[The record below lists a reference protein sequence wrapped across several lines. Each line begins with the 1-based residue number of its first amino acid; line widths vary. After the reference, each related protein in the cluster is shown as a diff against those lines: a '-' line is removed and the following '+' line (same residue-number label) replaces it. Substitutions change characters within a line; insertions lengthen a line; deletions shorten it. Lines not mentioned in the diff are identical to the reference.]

1 MKKNVIFIV
10 AALLTAVSCKLD
22 YFPNDAVSS
31 SSMAS
36 PENAALATIG
46 NYSLFKSWID
56 FSGFNTVGNTY
67 IRHYQQL
74 AELKGDNVLMSGK
87 TTDPLF
93 NDATMVDVSSDTN
106 IDYFWFISYKI
117 NFATSVVINSIPE
130 DTQDPKLLHL
140 KGENLFMRALSHMNL
155 IQIFATPYSWDPNAI
170 GVVIRTSSEDPVVR
184 ATVGEVYNQVEKD
197 LKDAI
202 SCMDVVDVTGK
213 EPLLGKDN
221 GYIRK
226 AAAEGLLARLYLY
239 EERWQD
245 CINVIDGMLAGAS
258 PETVLDPDY
267 SHLFQFS
274 RESSEVLWCVA
285 VEDAPSDYP
294 GAQGM
299 TGSMWYSSGDPGDG
313 TGWAELY
320 WSQPL
325 MDLFNRYPEDQRYKT
340 QHVARHA
347 STTGKKMVYWPVLH
361 EDGYA
366 ENYIDRVPTYDS
378 VSGKYTCKDAEGV
391 SHTVETET
399 VNTYPRTYIMLN
411 GEKQY
416 VSVCDSMGCRTG
428 TGGDMYPLNYM
439 KKYSCQGGV
448 ENNMGSPA
456 YVRWGELILDRA
468 EAYAHLGNT
477 EKALADVNVI
487 RARAGLPSS
496 AMFTSG
502 NMAERGY
509 SDVLDVVLDERRMEL
524 CFEGFRPYDLRRNK
538 KDVDRRY
545 AGRQPYK
552 VYRYNDTRFVYYLP
566 DSEVTASGLPQN
578 TRTDFD

>member
-1 MKKNVIFIV
+1 MKKYIIICF
-10 AALLTAVSCKLD
+10 AALAAISCKMD

-31 SSMAS
+31 KSMAT
-36 PENAALATIG
+36 PENAASATIG
-46 NYSLFKSWID
+46 NYSLFKSWIN

-130 DTQDPKLLHL
+130 DTQDVKLLHI

-155 IQIFATPYSWDPNAI
+155 IQIFATPYSWDPGAI
-170 GVVIRTSSEDPVVR
+170 GVVIRTNSEDPVVR
-184 ATVGEVYNQVEKD
+184 STVGEVYNQVERD
-197 LKDAI
+197 LLDAI
-202 SCMDVVDVTGK
+202 QCMDVKDVSGN

-226 AAAEGLLARLYLY
+226 AAAQGLLARLYLY

-245 CINVIDGMLAGAS
+245 CIDVIDGMLGGAS
-258 PETVLDPDY
+258 PDSMLDPDY
-267 SHLFQFS
+267 SNLFQFS
-274 RESSEVLWCVA
+274 RQSPEVLWCVA

-299 TGSMWYSSGDPGDG
+299 MGSMWYSSGDPGDG

-325 MDLFNRYPEDQRYKT
+325 MDLFNRYPADKRYLT

-366 ENYIDRVPTYDS
+366 ENYIDRTPTYDA
-378 VSGKYTCKDAEGV
+378 VSGKYTCKDATGAAHV
-391 SHTVETET
+391 VETEI
-399 VNTYPRTYIMLN
+399 VNTYPRTYIMLD
-411 GEKQY
+411 GQKQY

-468 EAYAHLGNT
+468 EAYAHLDDVSH
-477 EKALADVNVI
+477 ALADVNVI
-487 RARAGLPSS
+487 RHRAGLTG
-496 AMFTSG
+496 AADFTSG

-509 SDVLDVVLDERRMEL
+509 SNVLDVVLDERRMEL

-538 KDVDRRY
+538 KEVDRRY
-545 AGRQPYK
+545 AGRHPYRT
-552 VYRYNDTRFVYYLP
+552 YAYNDTRFVYYLP

-578 TRTDFD
+578 IRTDFD

>member
-1 MKKNVIFIV
+1 MKKFLLIFL
-10 AALLTAVSCKLD
+10 AALAAASCKLD

-31 SSMAS
+31 SSMATA
-36 PENAALATIG
+36 ENAASATIG
-46 NYSLFKSWID
+46 NYSLFKSWIN

-130 DTQDPKLLHL
+130 ETTDPKLLHI

-155 IQIFATPYSWDPNAI
+155 IQIFATPYNWDPNAM
-170 GVVIRTSSEDPVVR
+170 GVVIRTSSEDPVER
-184 ATVGEVYNQVEKD
+184 ATVGAVYDQVEKD
-197 LKDAI
+197 LKAAI
-202 SCMDVVDVTGK
+202 QCMDVKDVSGK
-213 EPLLGKDN
+213 EPMLGMDK
-221 GYIRK
+221 GYICK
-226 AAAEGLLARLYLY
+226 AAAQGLLARLYLY
-239 EERWQD
+239 EERWQE
-245 CINVIDGMLAGAS
+245 CIDLIDSMLEGAS
-258 PETVLDPDY
+258 PASKLDTDY
-267 SHLFQFS
+267 GHLFQFA
-274 RESSEVLWCVA
+274 RESDEVLWCVA

-299 TGSMWYSSGDPGDG
+299 MGSMWYSSGDPGDG

-325 MDLFNRYPEDQRYKT
+325 MDLFNRYPNDQRFLT

-347 STTGKKMVYWPVLH
+347 STTGKKMIYWPVLH

-366 ENYIDRVPTYDS
+366 ENYIDRTPTYDTAT
-378 VSGKYTCKDAEGV
+378 GKYSCKDADGKTHV
-391 SHTVETET
+391 VETET
-399 VNTYPRTYIMLN
+399 VNTYERHSITLG

-416 VSVCDSMGCRTG
+416 VTVCDSMGCRTG
-428 TGGDMYPLNYM
+428 TGGDMYPLNYT

-456 YVRWGELILDRA
+456 YVRWGELLLDRA
-468 EAYAHLGNT
+468 EAYAHLGDVAR
-477 EKALADVNVI
+477 ALDDVNTI
-487 RARAGLPSS
+487 RHRAGLTGN
-496 AMFTSG
+496 ADFTSG
-502 NMAERGY
+502 NMASRGY
-509 SDVLDVVLDERRMEL
+509 ADVLDVVLDERRMEL
-524 CFEGFRPYDLRRNK
+524 CFEGFRPYDLRRNR

-552 VYRYNDTRFVYYLP
+552 VYRYNDTRFVYY
-566 DSEVTASGLPQN
+566 

>member
-1 MKKNVIFIV
+1 MKKFLLIFL
-10 AALLTAVSCKLD
+10 AALPAVSCQLD

-31 SSMAS
+31 SSMATA
-36 PENAALATIG
+36 ENAASATIG
-46 NYSLFKSWID
+46 NYSLFKSWIN

-130 DTQDPKLLHL
+130 ETTDPKLQHI

-170 GVVIRTSSEDPVVR
+170 GVVIRTSSEDPVER
-184 ATVGEVYNQVEKD
+184 ATVGAVYDQVEKD
-197 LKDAI
+197 LKAAI
-202 SCMDVVDVTGK
+202 QCMDVKDVSGK
-213 EPLLGKDN
+213 EPMLGKDK
-221 GYIRK
+221 GYVCK
-226 AAAEGLLARLYLY
+226 AAAQGLLARLYLY
-239 EERWQD
+239 EERWQE
-245 CINVIDGMLAGAS
+245 CIDLIDSMLEGAS
-258 PETVLDPDY
+258 PASKLDPDY
-267 SHLFQFS
+267 SHLFQFA
-274 RESSEVLWCVA
+274 RESDEVLWCVA

-299 TGSMWYSSGDPGDG
+299 MGSMWYSSGDPGDG

-325 MDLFNRYPEDQRYKT
+325 MDLFNRYPQDQRYLT

-347 STTGKKMVYWPVLH
+347 STTGKKMIYWPVLH

-366 ENYIDRVPTYDS
+366 ENYIDRTPAYDAAT
-378 VSGKYTCKDAEGV
+378 GKYSCKDADGKTHV
-391 SHTVETET
+391 VETET
-399 VNTYPRTYIMLN
+399 VNTYERHYITLG

-416 VSVCDSMGCRTG
+416 VTVCDSMGCRTG

-439 KKYSCQGGV
+439 KKYSCQGGT

-456 YVRWGELILDRA
+456 YVRWGELLLDRA
-468 EAYAHLGNT
+468 EAYAHLGDVAR
-477 EKALADVNVI
+477 ALDDVNTI
-487 RARAGLPSS
+487 RHRAGLTGN
-496 AMFTSG
+496 ADFTSA
-502 NMAERGY
+502 NMSSRGY
-509 SDVLDVVLDERRMEL
+509 ADVLDVVLDERRMEL
-524 CFEGFRPYDLRRNK
+524 CFEGFRPYDLRRYK